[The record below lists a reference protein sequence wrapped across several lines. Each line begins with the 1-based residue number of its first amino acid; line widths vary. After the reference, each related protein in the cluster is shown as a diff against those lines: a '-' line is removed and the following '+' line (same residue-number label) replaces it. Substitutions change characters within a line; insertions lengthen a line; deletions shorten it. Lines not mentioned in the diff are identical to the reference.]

1 MRSAPRK
8 QRESGFFREVW
19 KAYNDLVDYCRE
31 IAVTSGRGVTVTRT
45 ANGTLL
51 SASVAAASDVQIKQF
66 RVKSVQND
74 YLVCREFDGTTELET
89 DVNVA
94 KPFEL
99 RRTGWHG
106 VTVTYTL
113 ESILGA
119 QASVS
124 YAYQTATYRIANGTE
139 HQGIRPF
146 YVPDQ
151 TVIFASKV
159 ENGTGVEDADEWI
172 DINTAGRAWAAI
184 Q

>member
-8 QRESGFFREVW
+8 QRETGFFREVW

-31 IAVTSGRGVTVTRT
+31 TAVTSGRGVVVTRT

-51 SASVAAASDVQIKQF
+51 SASAIAGNDVEIKQF
-66 RVKSVQND
+66 RLKSVQDD
-74 YLVCREFDGTTELET
+74 YLVCRTWDGTTEGET
-89 DVNVA
+89 DYNVA
-94 KPFEL
+94 KPYDL

-106 VTVTYTL
+106 VTVTYSL

-119 QASVS
+119 SASVS
-124 YAYQTATYRIANGTE
+124 YFYQTGTYRIANGTE

-146 YVPDQ
+146 YVPDK
-151 TVIFASKV
+151 TVIYAVKADH
-159 ENGTGVEDADEWI
+159 TGVEDAPDWI
-172 DINTAGRAWAAI
+172 DLNTDARAWAAI